1 MLDQLLALIAN
12 PWFYV
17 VGAAAAAAAR
27 VGAKRLI
34 ENAVDHR
41 FAAKLESHKHDLQL
55 IAEVERFRLQRELAG
70 ASLYLQR
77 QHSAAAEIYAAIRVA
92 HGAVSGLFG
101 FQRGLS
107 LDGCNETDVRE
118 LLSRVEITHG
128 KQEELIAIWH
138 RNNTEGAEAIAAHL
152 RDLAVPRAENELQR
166 ARNLMYVNEI
176 YFGDATIVAFDAFVA
191 ESNKWILRRAYPP
204 ERGQRVEPVSRE
216 ALDAAL
222 ATVQETLRAELSGSV
237 TASTPASPIS
247 DNPAHRGSS

>member
-1 MLDQLLALIAN
+1 MLDQLFALIAN

-17 VGAAAAAAAR
+17 VGAAAAASAR

-34 ENAVDHR
+34 ENTVDHR
-41 FAAKLESHKHDLQL
+41 FAAKLERHKHDLQL
-55 IAEVERFRLQRELAG
+55 LAEVERSRLQRELAG

-107 LDGCNETDVRE
+107 LEGCNETDVRE
-118 LLSRVEITHG
+118 LLSRFEVTHG
-128 KQEELIAIWH
+128 KQEELIAIW
-138 RNNTEGAEAIAAHL
+138 RRDNTEGAEAIAAHL

-176 YFGDATIVAFDAFVA
+176 YFGDATIEAYDAFVA
-191 ESNKWILRRAYPP
+191 ESNKWILRRVYPP
-204 ERGQRVEPVSRE
+204 ERGERVEPVSRE
-216 ALDAAL
+216 TLDSSL
-222 ATVQETLRAELSGSV
+222 ARVQETLRAELSGT
-237 TASTPASPIS
+237 TALTSPPAAIRGQ
-247 DNPAHRGSS
+247 PAQQVD